1 MLIFTALNFV
11 IILFL
16 KLRKNSVL
24 LSKKEERGRAK
35 WKLEKNRKWVTG
47 LRFKFAFISGRRTC
61 LFPEHPGLS
70 YTFLTFF
77 SHFVC
82 AYNICTICRRRILVE
97 ISSTLFQ
104 GCFTTKTGE
113 VCEPY
118 WDIRGTKNSVS
129 WKRGW
134 MISQLSARNCGVF
147 NVPSWCINWTPRSS
161 VMNLY
166 SSHIWWVW
174 PA

>member
-24 LSKKEERGRAK
+24 LSKKRNGEGQNEN
-35 WKLEKNRKWVTG
+35 WEKNRKWITG
-47 LRFKFAFISGRRTC
+47 LRFKFAFICGRRTC

-97 ISSTLFQ
+97 IPSTLFQ

-113 VCEPY
+113 VSEPY

-129 WKRGW
+129 
-134 MISQLSARNCGVF
+134 
-147 NVPSWCINWTPRSS
+147 
-161 VMNLY
+161 
-166 SSHIWWVW
+166 
-174 PA
+174 